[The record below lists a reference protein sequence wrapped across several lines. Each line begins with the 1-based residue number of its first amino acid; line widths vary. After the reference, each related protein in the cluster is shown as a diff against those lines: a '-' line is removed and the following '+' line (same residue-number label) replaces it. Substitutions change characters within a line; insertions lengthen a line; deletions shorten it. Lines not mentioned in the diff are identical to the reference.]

1 MKKYLFLLAF
11 MTLVCAVSAQEQR
24 KVRSLDRSGND
35 QYKDSLFQ
43 EAEMSYRR
51 ALAINSADSVARF
64 NLATT
69 LIRQQDPAKLTE
81 ADSIL
86 TGLLTEAEQTGNRM
100 MSARSLYQKGE
111 IAMMAQK
118 YDQAVSAFKESLKRN
133 PTDNEAR
140 FNYVQAKRL
149 LQEQQNQ
156 QNQDQNQ
163 DQNQQQQQ
171 QKQEQKE
178 QQQQDQQQQQP
189 QDQQQQQQDQQQ
201 QQQMSEDQRQSIL
214 EQNEREEKETQSK
227 VMQRMQEKDKDKKR
241 EMEIKRMN
249 GTLKDW

>member
-1 MKKYLFLLAF
+1 MKRLFILLVATMLF
-11 MTLVCAVSAQEQR
+11 ADMSAQEQR
-24 KVRSLDRSGND
+24 KVRSLDRTGNE
-35 QYKDSLFQ
+35 QYSDTLYQ

-51 ALAINSADSVARF
+51 ALALNSSDSVARF
-64 NLATT
+64 NLATA
-69 LIRQQDPAKLTE
+69 LIRQQDPAKMTE

-86 TGLLTEAEQTGNRM
+86 SGLVTEAEQTNNRM
-100 MSARSLYQKGE
+100 MSARSLYQKGV

-118 YDQAVSAFKESLKRN
+118 YDRAVSAFKECLKRN
-133 PTDNEAR
+133 PKDDEAR

-149 LQEQQNQ
+149 LQQQQQQQQ

-163 DQNQQQQQ
+163 DQQQKQDQKKDDQQKQEPQQQQQ
-171 QKQEQKE
+171 QEQPQEPQEQK
-178 QQQQDQQQQQP
+178 
-189 QDQQQQQQDQQQ
+189 Q

-227 VMQRMQEKDKDKKR
+227 VMRRMQDKDKDKKR

>member
-1 MKKYLFLLAF
+1 MALLTIAN
-11 MTLVCAVSAQEQR
+11 AQEQR
-24 KVRSLDRSGND
+24 KVRSLDRSGNE
-35 QYKDSLFQ
+35 QYADSMYQ

-51 ALAINSADSVARF
+51 ALALNSSDSVARF

-86 TGLLTEAEQTGNRM
+86 TDLLKESEQNGNRM
-100 MSARSLYQKGE
+100 MSARTLYQKGE
-111 IAMMAQK
+111 VAMMGQK

-133 PTDNEAR
+133 PNDNEAR

-149 LQEQQNQ
+149 LQEQQQQQ
-156 QNQDQNQ
+156 QNQDQQQQQNQ
-163 DQNQQQQQ
+163 EQKKEDQQKQQQQQ
-171 QKQEQKE
+171 QQPQE
-178 QQQQDQQQQQP
+178 QQP
-189 QDQQQQQQDQQQ
+189 QDQQQQQQQ
-201 QQQMSEDQRQSIL
+201 QQQMSADQQQSIL
-214 EQNEREEKETQSK
+214 EQNERDEKETQAK
-227 VMQRMQEKDKDKKR
+227 VMRRMQDRDKEKKR